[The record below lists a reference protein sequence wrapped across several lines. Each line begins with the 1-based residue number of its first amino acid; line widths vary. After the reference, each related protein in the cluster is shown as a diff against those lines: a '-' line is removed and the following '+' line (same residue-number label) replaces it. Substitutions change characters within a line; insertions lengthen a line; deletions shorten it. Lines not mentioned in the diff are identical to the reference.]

1 MLGLGPNGTTGAL
14 VTAISAFR
22 TDIHQRY
29 AAWLYRQAM
38 WSLGGPALAEQAVRD
53 VIADESALA
62 PAAGHGAAGRRPG
75 VARLPARPAASS
87 VAVVGDGGQLRGPAA
102 GGE

>member
-1 MLGLGPNGTTGAL
+1 MLGLGPNGTIGAL
-14 VTAISAFR
+14 VTAMSAFR

-53 VIADESALA
+53 VIADERAL
-62 PAAGHGAAGRRPG
+62 AAGRGAVSRRPG
-75 VARLPARPAASS
+75 GARLSARPAASS
-87 VAVVGDGGQLRGPAA
+87 VAVVRDGGQLRGPAA
-102 GGE
+102 GRE

>member
-1 MLGLGPNGTTGAL
+1 MPGLGPNGTIGAL

-62 PAAGHGAAGRRPG
+62 ARRGAVGRRPG
-75 VARLPARPAASS
+75 MVRPPACPAASS
-87 VAVVGDGGQLRGPAA
+87 VAVVGDRGQLRGPAA
-102 GGE
+102 GRE